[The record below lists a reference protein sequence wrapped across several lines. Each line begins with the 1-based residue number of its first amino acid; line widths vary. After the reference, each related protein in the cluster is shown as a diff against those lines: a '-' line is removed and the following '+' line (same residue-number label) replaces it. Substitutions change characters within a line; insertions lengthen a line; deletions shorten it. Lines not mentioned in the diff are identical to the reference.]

1 MIKTL
6 SFPCISIGI
15 ILLILSACTNSE
27 SHKGDAAHNFTSYT
41 LEKIEG
47 TDLTL
52 ASKFHEKLLM
62 EELTLKDGK
71 PHGNWTIYFDQNN
84 RIKDHMSYY
93 DGKLNGY
100 WLKFNNLGRVEQME
114 QYRNGVLHGEL
125 IKYYSGV
132 PIEYE
137 NYKNGLP
144 HGVFKKYYPNQHMQQ
159 YAEFANGK
167 LHGFWRSYNDEGKL
181 TVEYV
186 YKDGLKERGGIV
198 E

>member
-1 MIKTL
+1 MLKTIL
-6 SFPCISIGI
+6 FPILIGI
-15 ILLILSACTNSE
+15 LILSLAACKNKSQ
-27 SHKGDAAHNFTSYT
+27 KGDVTSDFTSYT

-52 ASKFHEKLLM
+52 ARKFQEDLLI
-62 EELTLKDGK
+62 EELTLKNGK

-125 IKYYSGV
+125 IKYYSGT
-132 PIEYE
+132 PFEFE
-137 NYKNGLP
+137 NYKNGEP

-159 YAEFANGK
+159 YAEFENGK
-167 LHGFWRSYNDEGKL
+167 LNGFWRSYNDEGKL
-181 TVEYV
+181 TVEFV
-186 YKDGLKERGGIV
+186 YKDGLKVKGGIV